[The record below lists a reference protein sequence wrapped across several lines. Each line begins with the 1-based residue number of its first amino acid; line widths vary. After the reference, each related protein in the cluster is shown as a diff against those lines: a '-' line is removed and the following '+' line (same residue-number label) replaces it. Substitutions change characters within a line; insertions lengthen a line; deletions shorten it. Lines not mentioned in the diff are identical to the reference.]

1 MNMSKID
8 ESQDEQNGVEM
19 MTPSVAMRKRWAR
32 QITNGTAKGIPVFMN
47 GKWLVCLPRGSKR
60 GVCVAVN

>member
-8 ESQDEQNGVEM
+8 ENRDESGVEM
-19 MTPSVAMRKRWAR
+19 TTPSMAMRKRWAR
-32 QITNGTAKGIPVFMN
+32 QITNGTAKGVPVYMN
-47 GKWLVCLPRGSKR
+47 GQWSVCLPRGSKR